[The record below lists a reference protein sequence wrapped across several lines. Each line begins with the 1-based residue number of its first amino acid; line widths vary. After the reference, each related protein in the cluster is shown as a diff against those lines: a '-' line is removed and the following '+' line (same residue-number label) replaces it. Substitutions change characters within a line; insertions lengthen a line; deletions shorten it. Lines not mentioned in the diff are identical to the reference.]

1 MTENIKNAFDLANR
15 MIILSNQK
23 SSLLDEFEQST
34 LFFHN
39 GGCFKI
45 NQILISF
52 VTTLENLNQTSVVLI
67 DQNNTPIHIE
77 DLNKFKQDIINCYFE
92 ASNKYLAEYQKVQRN
107 RDIKSIL
114 DL

>member
-1 MTENIKNAFDLANR
+1 MTEDIKKAFDLANR
-15 MIILSNQK
+15 MIVLSNQK
-23 SSLLDEFEQST
+23 ASLLDEFEQST

-45 NQILISF
+45 NQTLISF
-52 VTTLENLNQTSVVLI
+52 VTALEDLNQSTVVLI
-67 DQNNTPIHIE
+67 DQNNTPILIE
-77 DLNKFKQDIINCYFE
+77 DLNKFKQDIINCYFQ
-92 ASNKYLAEYQKVQRN
+92 ASNKYLVEYQKVQHN